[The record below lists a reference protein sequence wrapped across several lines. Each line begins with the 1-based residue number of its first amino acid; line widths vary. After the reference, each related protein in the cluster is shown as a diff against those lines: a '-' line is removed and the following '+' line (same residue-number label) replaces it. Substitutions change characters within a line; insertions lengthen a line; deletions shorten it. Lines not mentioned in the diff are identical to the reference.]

1 MTQASLLFPALVVA
15 AGVGLLLWG
24 AYSGG
29 PRAVEDI
36 EAAFYRRRWRRRAAT
51 ALLTITLGV
60 GLYAIQLVRPKD
72 HPTAAAALWLLLLFG
87 VLALFALAAAD
98 ALASSGYLARMR
110 NRQQA
115 TRLALEAE
123 LRRMRSRLQGSSSQL
138 SDADGAAQNGTSHS
152 NGKRASDAP
161 QPP

>member
-1 MTQASLLFPALVVA
+1 MMGASLLFPAVVVA
-15 AGVGLLLWG
+15 AGVGLLLWA
-24 AYSGG
+24 AYSGQHAG
-29 PRAVEDI
+29 E
-36 EAAFYRRRWRRRAAT
+36 EHETGFHRRQWRRRAAT
-51 ALLTITLGV
+51 AMLTITLGV

-72 HPTAAAALWLLLLFG
+72 HPTAAAALWILLLFG
-87 VLALFALAAAD
+87 VLALFGLAGAD

-123 LRRMRSRLQGSSSQL
+123 LRRMRSQLQGSSPP
-138 SDADGAAQNGTSHS
+138 SDANGGVQDRTSHS
-152 NGKRASDAP
+152 NGKHASDAA